1 MALEKVHRKI
11 LQALVSS
18 GTAETASRIA
28 SLSSLTEAQVVR
40 NMNPL
45 IDGEYVLSATNCCYV
60 ITDKGRQELK
70 D

>member
-45 IDGEYVLSATNCCYV
+45 IDGEYVMPVTNCCYV